1 MQFVL
6 EPFYKIISV
15 SISEEKEKLE
25 PILKKNKILLKN
37 SDYNLDI
44 KPLIR
49 LVLRKLLGDL
59 SCLVD
64 SLRKLPDAEAG
75 TRTKVAITYP
85 GDRQLNCNAK

>member
-1 MQFVL
+1 VQFIL

-15 SISEEKEKLE
+15 SISEEKSELE
-25 PILKKNKILLKN
+25 PILKKNGIVLKN
-37 SDYNLDI
+37 ADFNLDI

-64 SLRKLPDAEAG
+64 SLAKLPSA
-75 TRTKVAITYP
+75 
-85 GDRQLNCNAK
+85 

>member
-1 MQFVL
+1 MQFIL

-15 SISEEKEKLE
+15 SISEEKSELE
-25 PILKKNKILLKN
+25 PILKKNGIVLKN
-37 SDYNLDI
+37 ADFNLDI

-64 SLRKLPDAEAG
+64 SLAKLPSA
-75 TRTKVAITYP
+75 
-85 GDRQLNCNAK
+85 